1 MEINDRMI
9 INLYENYLIGN
20 NIKEYLSFYKQ
31 YNISIWIDFLDLFI
45 KYQNFPSKNIIKG
58 IIDTK
63 INQSWFFSQL
73 LNKFI
78 DYFNTL
84 KIKKEELLKQAI
96 FSFIKFMLKY
106 IITNEADKIE
116 NYIVITSHI

>member
-63 INQSWFFSQL
+63 INQS
-73 LNKFI
+73 
-78 DYFNTL
+78 
-84 KIKKEELLKQAI
+84 
-96 FSFIKFMLKY
+96 
-106 IITNEADKIE
+106 
-116 NYIVITSHI
+116 